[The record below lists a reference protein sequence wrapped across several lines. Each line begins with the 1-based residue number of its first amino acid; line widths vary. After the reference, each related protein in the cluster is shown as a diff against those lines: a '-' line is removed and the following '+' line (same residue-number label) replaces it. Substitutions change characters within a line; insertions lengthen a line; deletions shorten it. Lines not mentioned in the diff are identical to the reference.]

1 MRIKRVLCPVDFSS
15 CSNRAL
21 EHARRFAESHD
32 ATLVVA
38 HATPLR
44 GYSMATNRVSSQ
56 PDSRLE
62 TMLIPDISKPIHRVH
77 LVGFAGEAIVDFA
90 DESEVD
96 MIIMG
101 THGYSGFTRFL
112 MGSVADYVLRHASCP
127 VVVIRDPSRD
137 QTTSDEGLVE
147 ELPEPCY
154 GTS

>member
-15 CSNRAL
+15 CSNLAL
-21 EHARRFAESHD
+21 EHARKFAESHD

-44 GYSMATNRVSSQ
+44 GYSMATNCISSR
-56 PDSRLE
+56 PDPRLE
-62 TMLIPDISKPIHRVH
+62 TMSIPDVSKPIHRVH

-90 DESEVD
+90 DESDVD

-127 VVVIRDPSRD
+127 VVVIRDPSRM
-137 QTTSDEGLVE
+137 QAKSSGALVE
-147 ELPEPCY
+147 ELPEPSY
-154 GTS
+154 GAS